1 MNFFECEMPLG
12 KRKSLSYNYRAKRAR
27 LTGSMTAGARKI
39 KASSMYR
46 PMVKFVAKRVNSLYR
61 MIETKE
67 TSRTGTINL
76 ALAHNNITVFGSY
89 NQANLPYSIVSVC
102 NPFSLAQGADDAMN
116 GVGQRIGDA
125 VNVRGLMIKGFF
137 ENALERPKV
146 YYRVMLIRGAKG
158 ETFSRDTIF
167 KNASQNKMI
176 DQVNT
181 ERFSVVAQKIFNIS
195 SSNGTANTV
204 TLTGVPVDNSLPDNA
219 SAGIGTKT
227 FKMWIPGRKFG
238 RNGYVQYEN
247 QSATQVKFYDYRICI
262 LAYDWYGTPQDANA
276 VGRVNEM
283 YTKLYFK
290 DA

>member
-1 MNFFECEMPLG
+1 MPLG

-27 LTGSMTAGARKI
+27 LTGSMTAGARKT
-39 KASSMYR
+39 KARSMYR

-76 ALAHNNITVFGSY
+76 ALAHNNITLFGSY

-146 YYRVMLIRGAKG
+146 YYRIMLIRGAKG

-167 KNASQNKMI
+167 KGCSNNKMI

-181 ERFSVVAQKIFNIS
+181 ERFTVVAQKIFNIS
-195 SSNGTANTV
+195 VSATQPASQVAVSGAPLTSNSTTTV
-204 TLTGVPVDNSLPDNA
+204 YG
-219 SAGIGTKT
+219 GIGTKT

-247 QSATQVKFYDYRICI
+247 QSSTQVKFYDYRICI

-276 VGRVNEM
+276 VGRVNEL